1 MATLL
6 SILKAAAVLTG
17 SIVLVGTAVV
27 FAMAWM
33 LNHPP
38 TD

>member
-1 MATLL
+1 MVTLL

-17 SIVLVGTAVV
+17 SIVVVGTAVV
-27 FAMAWM
+27 LAMTWM

-38 TD
+38 ID